1 MEQARPL
8 IPAEQSAPEDR
19 ELVAAVLRKDR
30 KATADFVARYADS
43 VYSYVRRRVVP
54 RTEVTDDLV
63 QEVFLA
69 AWQGL
74 SHFRGDASLRQWL
87 LGIARHKVE
96 DYYRRRLR
104 QAELPDEEDE
114 SIMELAVVPLFEEEL
129 DRKSKEEKVRRILAL
144 LPEAYSLALLWRY
157 QEGRSVR
164 EMAQMA
170 GKTEK
175 AIERLLARARESFRR
190 SWEHAEQSN

>member
-1 MEQARPL
+1 VEQPTRISLA
-8 IPAEQSAPEDR
+8 AEDSSSDDR
-19 ELVAAVLRKDR
+19 ELVAAVLRKNR
-30 KATADFVARYADS
+30 KATAEFVARYADS
-43 VYSYVRRRVVP
+43 VYSYVRRRVAP
-54 RTEVTDDLV
+54 RSEAADDLT

-74 SHFRGDASLRQWL
+74 KHFRGDASLRQWL

-96 DYYRRRLR
+96 DYYRRRFR
-104 QAELPDEEDE
+104 HIELQHDEDE
-114 SIMELAVVPLFEEEL
+114 SILELAVVPLLDEDL
-129 DRKSKEEKVRRILAL
+129 DRISRSEKIRRVLAL
-144 LPEAYSLALLWRY
+144 LPEPYSLAILWRY

-164 EMAQMA
+164 EMAQMT

-190 SWEHAEQSN
+190 SWEHAE

>member
-1 MEQARPL
+1 V
-8 IPAEQSAPEDR
+8 EQSTRTSLAVEDSSSDR
-19 ELVAAVLRKDR
+19 ELVAAVLRKNR
-30 KATADFVARYADS
+30 KATAEFVARYADS
-43 VYSYVRRRVVP
+43 VYSYVRRRVAP
-54 RTEVTDDLV
+54 RSEAADDLT

-74 SHFRGDASLRQWL
+74 KDFRGDASLRQWL

-104 QAELPDEEDE
+104 QIELQPDEDE
-114 SIMELAVVPLFEEEL
+114 SILDLAVAPLLDEDL
-129 DRKSKEEKVRRILAL
+129 DRISRSEKIRRVLAL
-144 LPEAYSLALLWRY
+144 LPEPYSLAILWRY

-164 EMAQMA
+164 EMAQMT

-190 SWEHAEQSN
+190 SWEHAE